1 MSPNPEFFSIP
12 TYCTYTMY
20 IESNRNNYKRSTA
33 ISTHVESNPLPT
45 YDPVL
50 VLLVVEPVVV
60 VGRVEIVR
68 VVRINPRHMDE
79 MTFGGTGC
87 RTLNMYC
94 IIIMAVFYLLPAWL
108 FILKKSK
115 SHFVSNLM
123 KKYRYF

>member
-68 VVRINPRHMDE
+68 VVRIDPCHMDE
-79 MTFGGTGC
+79 MTFGGPGC

-94 IIIMAVFYLLPAWL
+94 IIIMAVFYLLPVLA
-108 FILKKSK
+108 FYFKKE
-115 SHFVSNLM
+115 
-123 KKYRYF
+123 